1 MRIRSAFAAYAA
13 EELPDADA
21 ETRRVAEEAFYAGAL
36 VVLRQAEDPSK
47 SFAAQRRKLRSLA
60 TEIYEFSARMAGR
73 SREAAE

>member
-1 MRIRSAFAAYAA
+1 MRMKSAFAAYAA

-21 ETRRVAEEAFYAGAL
+21 EMRRVAEEAFYAGAL
-36 VVLRQAEDPSK
+36 VVLRQVEDPSK
-47 SFAAQRRKLRSLA
+47 SFTQQRRKLRSLA